1 MSVKTADSSALSIA
15 DQYYKDYGSRAREL
29 KEEDRRFIG
38 YLCAYVPLE
47 VIHAAGFIPFR
58 IKGDVDEPI
67 TMADTNMEAIV
78 CPLVRSCY
86 DMTLKGKY
94 DFIEGLIIPHA
105 CDSICR
111 TYEIWKYTLGLKY
124 NHLVNVPHE
133 TGDSSVRFFVNIL
146 NTFRLSLGRF
156 CGKDI
161 TDQDLNTS
169 IEIYNKMRS
178 NVMALYDLRK
188 KDPPLISGAEA
199 TRTLIAGAGIPAEEF
214 DDLLSGVIDEAKAR
228 DKTGSEK
235 VPRVIVIGGQVDNA
249 NFIDLVEGCGA
260 VVVADDLCPGT
271 REFFPQV
278 SVGDDPVSALAERY
292 LLKIHCPRTYRT
304 KKDTYENYLDERF
317 GHIGRFI
324 REFNVDGVILYIYK
338 YCDPFGFEVPQMKS
352 YIEAM
357 GKPVLYLEDEYSMS
371 TIGRLRTR
379 IQAFL
384 ELIA

>member
-1 MSVKTADSSALSIA
+1 MSVKTADSSALSIV
-15 DQYYKDYGSRAREL
+15 DQYYKDYGIRAREL
-29 KEEDRRFIG
+29 KEADRRFIG

-58 IKGDVDEPI
+58 IKGNVDEPI
-67 TMADTNMEAIV
+67 TMADTHMEAIV

-94 DFIEGLIIPHA
+94 DFIEGLVIPHA

-146 NTFRLSLGRF
+146 NTFRQSLGRF

-161 TDQDLNTS
+161 TDQNLNKS

-188 KDPPLISGAEA
+188 KDPPPISGAEA
-199 TRTLIAGAGIPAEEF
+199 TRTLIAGAGIPVEEF

-228 DKTGSEK
+228 DEAGSEK
-235 VPRVIVIGGQVDNA
+235 VPRVMVIGGQVDNA
-249 NFIDLVEGCGA
+249 NFIDLVEDCGA
-260 VVVADDLCPGT
+260 VVVAD
-271 REFFPQV
+271 
-278 SVGDDPVSALAERY
+278 
-292 LLKIHCPRTYRT
+292 
-304 KKDTYENYLDERF
+304 
-317 GHIGRFI
+317 
-324 REFNVDGVILYIYK
+324 
-338 YCDPFGFEVPQMKS
+338 
-352 YIEAM
+352 
-357 GKPVLYLEDEYSMS
+357 
-371 TIGRLRTR
+371 
-379 IQAFL
+379 
-384 ELIA
+384 